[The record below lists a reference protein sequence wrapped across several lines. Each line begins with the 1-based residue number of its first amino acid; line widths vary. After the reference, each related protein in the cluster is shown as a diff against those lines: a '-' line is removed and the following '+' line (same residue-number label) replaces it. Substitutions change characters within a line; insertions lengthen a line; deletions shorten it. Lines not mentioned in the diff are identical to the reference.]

1 MLKEEIIDTMVRQA
15 MDITRNAY
23 LRHETSLAVGA
34 CVLAADGTLYSG
46 CNLENRMPQLCVSAE
61 QVAMQ
66 IALAD
71 GKREFDGVA
80 IIADTE
86 EPYVPSGLS
95 LQLLAEFD
103 VPEVVMANMNG
114 VVDVKPLEALLP
126 YYKKMKEIRGSRWE
140 NERAPQCL
148 RARVPII
155 QKIPTYCMRRD
166 LLCKGTSKN

>member
-114 VVDVKPLEALLP
+114 IVDVKPLEALLP
-126 YYKKMKEIRGSRWE
+126 YYKKMKGNTRFTLG
-140 NERAPQCL
+140 
-148 RARVPII
+148 
-155 QKIPTYCMRRD
+155 K
-166 LLCKGTSKN
+166 